1 VTVSNQR
8 IPLSSRTV
16 GDIAATMPGATGIF
30 RRFKLDFCCG
40 GDIALEDAA
49 RQGGVDVAE
58 VEHALNSLDE
68 SGSAISVPQQTD
80 DLIDHILT
88 RYHETHR
95 RELPELVKLGRKVEA
110 VHSDHPQVPHGLADS
125 LQQMLGKLEVHMKK
139 EELILFP
146 AMRRKSAGGLAV
158 PIAQMRHDHDDHGE
172 HLRRL
177 GSITGN
183 FTLPEGACRSWQAL
197 YTGSA
202 KLANDLIE
210 HIHLENNVLFP
221 RYEGGLRRAEE
232 NSDRWEI

>member
-1 VTVSNQR
+1 MTVSNQR

-58 VEHALNSLDE
+58 VEHALNKLE
-68 SGSAISVPQQTD
+68 LGAAIAAPQQTD

-110 VHSDHPQVPHGLADS
+110 VHCDHPQVPHGLADL
-125 LQQMLGKLEVHMKK
+125 LQRMLGELEVHMKK

-146 AMRRKSAGGLAV
+146 AMRRKSAGGLDV
-158 PIAQMRHDHDDHGE
+158 PIMQMRHDHDDHSE

-177 GSITGN
+177 ESITEN

-197 YTGSA
+197 YAGLA

-210 HIHLENNVLFP
+210 HIQLENNVLFP
-221 RYEGGLRRAEE
+221 RYEGPSQG
-232 NSDRWEI
+232 